1 MNPKNEKAWK
11 LIRDIQKSRLDDTI
25 VPARNFSSLPEVEA
39 PGIEPPGPENTPGN
53 TSGNTSGNAM
63 DFNDPQQQTGPHRVN
78 PLYNPVHWGWLFWPV
93 ITMVL
98 IFSTT
103 NLWMDNDIQSKAAF
117 LTISSM
123 ILLAAILQFIQT
135 RAFIRASER
144 EKQGIRKKLENLE
157 DRTWELQESEERY
170 RSLAEAFGDMLV
182 HRDTNGK
189 VTYANDAFLRVFND
203 GDTPLIGQV
212 LQLDILDEELRDHE
226 TNETSV
232 REIRIATPVGE
243 KWLSW
248 LEMPVRDE
256 LTGENTMRIVARD
269 ITRQKQIEKEL
280 RDASRSAEAAS
291 HAKSR
296 FLANVSHEMRTPLN
310 GILGMSGLL
319 ADTTLTPEQRNYT
332 DAVHESGT
340 ALLTLIEDI
349 LDTTLIEA
357 NKLELKVARTNPG
370 KLVEDVNEL
379 LASRAHAKNITVSS
393 YAAPDVPDDIE
404 TDAGRLRQLLINLI
418 GNAVKFTEEG
428 GVHTT
433 TSLVDE
439 NGEPHIL
446 FSVHDTGPGISPSDQ
461 VLIFE
466 EFAQA
471 DTESTRKHGGAGLGL
486 AISKR
491 IAEAMGGKLSV
502 ESSPGNGSCFSILV
516 PARNLKTNGKSHG
529 AVSLNGRSVTV
540 VAENAI
546 VSDSIGRIVRDHGGE
561 FRTNPFDKLQ
571 PLSPNAQ
578 QGSILLFDY
587 DLIEQ
592 CGGVADVVK
601 VLSRAAARLV
611 VLVRPEQRHS
621 LDHLLESGFSAYLI
635 KPLRRASL
643 LNILGS
649 DENDPSPDR
658 KPSSASEYAN
668 AMFRSEQQKQILL
681 AEDNDINALL
691 ARSILEKAGHTVT
704 RASNGKEALSLLHER
719 QAGDT
724 FDLVFMDLQM
734 PVMDGMDALRQI
746 REMEQISGKH
756 PLPVFILTADEQSET
771 REKAKAAGA
780 SGFLTKP
787 LSPAHILKIANDA

>member
-1 MNPKNEKAWK
+1 
-11 LIRDIQKSRLDDTI
+11 
-25 VPARNFSSLPEVEA
+25 
-39 PGIEPPGPENTPGN
+39 
-53 TSGNTSGNAM
+53 
-63 DFNDPQQQTGPHRVN
+63 
-78 PLYNPVHWGWLFWPV
+78 
-93 ITMVL
+93 
-98 IFSTT
+98 
-103 NLWMDNDIQSKAAF
+103 
-117 LTISSM
+117 
-123 ILLAAILQFIQT
+123 IQT
-135 RAFIRASER
+135 RAFIRASES
-144 EKQGIRKKLENLE
+144 EKQVIRKKLENLE

-182 HRDTNGK
+182 HRDTYGR
-189 VTYANDAFLRVFND
+189 VTYANDAFLQVFDD
-203 GDTPLIGQV
+203 GRTPLIGQV
-212 LQLDILDEELRDHE
+212 LKLEILDEELRDHE
-226 TNETSV
+226 TNETAV

-256 LTGENTMRIVARD
+256 LTGENTIRIVARD
-269 ITRQKQIEKEL
+269 ITRQKQIETEL
-280 RDASRSAEAAS
+280 RDASRSAQAAS

-357 NKLELKVARTNPG
+357 NKLELKVTRTNPG

-379 LASRAHAKNITVSS
+379 LASRAHSKRITVSS
-393 YAAPDVPDDIE
+393 YATPDIPDEIE

-418 GNAVKFTEEG
+418 GNAVKFTETG
-428 GVHTT
+428 GVHTI
-433 TSLVDE
+433 TSLVQE
-439 NGEPHIL
+439 NGKPHIL

-491 IAEAMGGKLSV
+491 IAEAMGGRLSV
-502 ESSPGNGSCFSILV
+502 ESRPGNGSCFSILV
-516 PARNLKTNGKSHG
+516 PAKTPQNTGKSC
-529 AVSLNGRSVTV
+529 ATVSLNGKSVTII
-540 VAENAI
+540 AANAI
-546 VSDSIGRIVRDHGGE
+546 VSNSIGKIVTDHGGE
-561 FRTNPFDKLQ
+561 VRTSAFDKLQ
-571 PLSPNAQ
+571 RLSPEKH

-592 CGGVADVVK
+592 CGELADVVK
-601 VLSRAAARLV
+601 VLSAAADRLV
-611 VLVRPEQRHS
+611 VLVRPEQRQA
-621 LDHLLESGFSAYLI
+621 LDHLMASGFSAYLI

-649 DENDPSPDR
+649 DGNDSAPDLT
-658 KPSSASEYAN
+658 PSSASEFAN
-668 AMFRSEQQKQILL
+668 ALVACEQQKQILL

-691 ARSILEKAGHTVT
+691 ARSVLEKAGHAVT
-704 RASNGKEALSLLHER
+704 RASNGREALSLLHER

-734 PVMDGMDALRQI
+734 PVMDGMDALREI
-746 REMEQISGKH
+746 REMERISGK
-756 PLPVFILTADEQSET
+756 PSLPVFILTADEQSET
-771 REKAKAAGA
+771 RENAQTAGA
-780 SGFLTKP
+780 TGFLTKP
-787 LSPAHILKIANDA
+787 LSPTHILKIANDA